1 MPSDSDRHPYVIA
14 GLVVVIVALLAYS
27 LLIIQQILL
36 GVLAVGVVLLLYLLW
51 RFVRSNEPHDGD
63 E

>member
-1 MPSDSDRHPYVIA
+1 MPSESDQHPYVIA
-14 GLVVVIVALLAYS
+14 GLVVVIATILAYS

-36 GVLAVGVVLLLYLLW
+36 GILAAGVVLLLYLLW
-51 RFVRSNEPHDGD
+51 RFVQSNESHDGD